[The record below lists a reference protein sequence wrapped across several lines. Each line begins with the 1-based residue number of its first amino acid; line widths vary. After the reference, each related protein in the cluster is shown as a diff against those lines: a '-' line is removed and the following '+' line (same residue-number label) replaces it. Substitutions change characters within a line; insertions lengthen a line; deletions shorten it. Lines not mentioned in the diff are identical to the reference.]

1 MKYARLFVL
10 IIVMAALFG
19 SAAAEEYDES
29 EIDWIIL
36 FQEKG
41 TAEQIQEPYYI
52 QQGVLYRDA
61 TLVAY
66 PQTKDEQSFTVPD
79 GVEYIAP
86 LAFYANEY
94 LTEIELPDS
103 LRMIG
108 GAAFQYCI
116 KLTRVDLPLHLLVI
130 DQGAF
135 QGCEKLADVTM
146 QNELYAIG
154 SQAFAETASLN
165 SIVFPPSVRFVGEE
179 VLALSAVQQVQ
190 FLSGSMSIG
199 RGIVTPYEKSDD
211 IITIT
216 VPSYEYSYVEQLIDD
231 FEWTEKVVFVAME

>member
-1 MKYARLFVL
+1 MKYVRLFVL
-10 IIVMAALFG
+10 IILMAIFFG
-19 SAAAEEYDES
+19 SAAAEEYEES
-29 EIDWIIL
+29 EIEWIML

-41 TAEQIQEPYYI
+41 TAEQVQEPYYI

-108 GAAFQYCI
+108 SCAFHYCT

-130 DQGAF
+130 DDGVF

-154 SQAFAETASLN
+154 DQAFAETASLK

-190 FLSGSMSIG
+190 FLSYSMSIG
-199 RGIVTPYEKSDD
+199 LEIVTPNEKSDD

-231 FEWTEKVVFVAME
+231 YEWTENVVFVAEE